1 MNELSTLLGV
11 MATDRVS
18 SSPQHRDEQDQV
30 QNFILQRLPESGQ
43 PLAAAA
49 AHHFANPGKLLRAKM
64 VMRGAYLLNV
74 DSNAAVRWAAAIELL
89 HNASLV
95 HDDICD
101 GDKLRRGQQAVWAKF
116 GRHVA
121 LTLGDWLIALSFE
134 LASEAAQIAKT
145 PKLVTLLARHMATTT
160 AGEAMEFESDRSYD
174 WDRYLQI
181 AADKTAPLLTAP
193 LQGVAIMALDARA
206 EIVVASYF
214 RYLGKAYQIAN
225 DIMNFD
231 GNDGAKSI
239 GSDLARR
246 APNAVTLSFRDCL
259 SVPEKAKFDVWYEA
273 GDNAALLDWQAAIRK
288 SDAMERAGRCML
300 SILDDAETK
309 AESLSVGIYEVI
321 SPVHALLK
329 RVCLNS
335 VKHLKV

>member
-49 AHHFANPGKLLRAKM
+49 AHHFANPGKMLRAKM

-134 LASEAAQIAKT
+134 LAAEAAEIANT
-145 PKLVTLLARHMATTT
+145 PRLLCILAKHMSRTT
-160 AGEAMEFESDRSYD
+160 AGEAMEFEWNGNLN
-174 WDRYLQI
+174 WDAYLTI

-193 LQGVAIMALDARA
+193 IQGIAVMIGDYQAEAIISR
-206 EIVVASYF
+206 YF
-214 RYLGKAYQIAN
+214 RDLGEAYQIAN
-225 DIMNFD
+225 AISNYN
-231 GNDGAKSI
+231 GSDGAKLI
-239 GSDLARR
+239 AGDLARR
-246 APNAVTLSFRDCL
+246 APNAVTLSFIDGL
-259 SVPEKAKFDVWYEA
+259 NP
-273 GDNAALLDWQAAIRK
+273 
-288 SDAMERAGRCML
+288 
-300 SILDDAETK
+300 DD
-309 AESLSVGIYEVI
+309 
-321 SPVHALLK
+321 
-329 RVCLNS
+329 
-335 VKHLKV
+335 